1 MAKLKKENSI
11 FVSHMMLHTGD
22 KPYQCIKCDYAY
34 KELTQAS
41 NMIIH
46 TVDKP
51 YKCCH
56 SIDHSH
62 RSHTNGANVIK
73 FCGKLLDNNLTR

>member
-22 KPYQCIKCDYAY
+22 KPHQCIKCDYAY
-34 KELTQAS
+34 KEYTQAS

-51 YKCCH
+51 YKCRH
-56 SIDHSH
+56 SIINSY
-62 RSHTNGANVIK
+62 RILGKVIPM
-73 FCGKLLDNNLTR
+73 